1 MKIAEPTER
10 QPSYEELLAENAAL
24 KQQLA
29 ELQALV
35 ALLSA
40 RVRELEDQLAKNSS
54 NSSKPP
60 SSDSFGKRTTSL
72 RPKSDKP
79 PGGQKGHKGKT
90 LEMVAEP
97 DEVIVHRLEECW
109 GCGTCL
115 ATAAVLDYD
124 KRQVFDLPPLQV
136 VVSEHQAE
144 IKRCSECGRVNQA
157 GFPEGVS
164 AKTQYG
170 PRLKGLAQYL
180 QHYQLLPLKRTQETF
195 ADLFGHQLSQATLV
209 GASESC
215 YLGLAGVEAGIKQSI
230 IASEVIHVDET
241 GLYEQGRRH
250 WLHVASTQELTFY
263 AAHAK
268 RGQEALDDLDILPLY
283 QGTAVHDAYA
293 SYSSYPCRHSLC
305 NAHLLREL
313 RFLFERHGQGWAKD
327 LAELLG
333 EIKAAVEQQAGAA
346 LAAARRAEFKERYDT
361 IVSAG
366 LAAQPPPAQ
375 APAGKRGRPK
385 QSPAK
390 NLLDRLATR
399 RDEVLA
405 FMDDPK
411 VPFDNNLAE
420 RDIRMMKVQQKIS
433 GSFRGEGARYFCRI
447 RGYISTLRKQGM
459 NVLEALES
467 VFRGQPLIPK
477 LES

>member
-1 MKIAEPTER
+1 MKTAEPKER

-29 ELQALV
+29 ELQTLV
-35 ALLSA
+35 VALSA
-40 RVRELEDQLAKNSS
+40 RVRELQDQLAKNSS

-60 SSDSFGKRTTSL
+60 SSDSFAKKTTSL

-79 PGGQKGHKGKT
+79 SGGQKGHQGKT

-97 DEVIVHRLEECW
+97 DEMITHPLLQCQ
-109 GCGTCL
+109 GCGACL
-115 ATAAVLDYD
+115 AEEAVLNYD
-124 KRQVFDLPPLQV
+124 KRQVFDLPPLQL

-144 IKRCSECGRVNQA
+144 IKRCHECGCLNQA
-157 GFPEGVS
+157 GFPEEVR

-195 ADLFGHQLSQATLV
+195 ADLFGHQLSQASLV
-209 GASESC
+209 NASEAC
-215 YLGLAGVEAGIKQSI
+215 YHGLERVEAGIKQGI

-241 GLYEQGRRH
+241 GLYAQGKRK
-250 WLHVASTQELTFY
+250 WLHVASSQELTFY

-268 RGQEALDDLDILPLY
+268 RGKEALDDIDILPAY

-293 SYSSYPCRHSLC
+293 SYNGYPCRHSLC

-313 RFLFERHGQGWAKD
+313 KFLSERHEQAWAKNM
-327 LAELLG
+327 AELLQ
-333 EIKAAVEQQAGAA
+333 EVKATVEQQAGAV
-346 LAAARRAEFKERYDT
+346 LAAVTGAEFKVRYEA

-366 LAAQPPPAQ
+366 LAAQPPPVQ
-375 APAGKRGRPK
+375 TPPGKRGRVK
-385 QSPAK
+385 QSLAK
-390 NLLDRLATR
+390 NLLDRLAKR
-399 RDEVLA
+399 DDEVLA
-405 FMDDPK
+405 FMADPK

-467 VFRGQPLIPK
+467 VFRGKPVMPELD
-477 LES
+477 S